1 MLDWGNLEYFISCAN
16 HGTLSG
22 CAKEMGVNHST
33 VSRKIEKLE
42 KELALK
48 LFERKNSG
56 YTLTTHGHDLY
67 KEVAKIDYKIS
78 ELKERFI
85 PNPELMDGK
94 LVIYK
99 QGEGGSNMTNLI
111 TKLRSRFPNL
121 KIHIM
126 NASDDSDMSTE
137 VYDIGFIGTTRPPE
151 DSIATLLTNIDMR
164 IYGTK
169 DYFDKNK
176 NPNDF
181 EWVAYKR
188 NDKFDTDFI
197 IKSFFKNP
205 NIIVSSNSYQ
215 DAHSMVANGNG
226 VTFLT
231 DLDGESDDRLIPFEK
246 DEYSFQIGFYLIQHE
261 LSRSNPIVAAVK
273 KVFLEN
279 TKDALQDTNFVSPN
293 SKKKKQ

>member
-1 MLDWGNLEYFISCAN
+1 
-16 HGTLSG
+16 
-22 CAKEMGVNHST
+22 MGVNHST

-42 KELALK
+42 KELAIK

-56 YTLTTHGHDLY
+56 YTLTTHGKDLY

-78 ELKERFI
+78 ELKEKFI
-85 PNPELMDGK
+85 PNPELMGGK

-111 TKLRSRFPNL
+111 TKLRSHFPNL
-121 KIHIM
+121 MIHVM
-126 NASDDSDMSTE
+126 NGSDDADISTE
-137 VYDIGFIGTTRPPE
+137 IYDIGFIGTTKPPE
-151 DSIATLLTNIDMR
+151 DSIATLLSNIDMR

-188 NDKFDTDFI
+188 NDKFDTDYI
-197 IKSFFKNP
+197 IKSFFQNP
-205 NIIVSSNSYQ
+205 NVIISSNSYQ
-215 DAHSMVANGNG
+215 DAHSFVANGNG

-231 DLDGESDDRLIPFEK
+231 DLDGESDERLICFNK
-246 DEYSFQIGFYLIQHE
+246 DEYSFRIGFYLVQHE

-273 KVFLEN
+273 KVILEN
-279 TKDALQDTNFVSPN
+279 TKEALQFTNFVSP
-293 SKKKKQ
+293 KQ